1 MGLPADRATAGF
13 TLLEVLI
20 AFAIAAITLAVV
32 INGSLTALSAA
43 RIARDT
49 QNAIVRARS
58 RLAALEGGG
67 LRAGEQSGDDGGGF
81 SWRTRITEM
90 ASATDTRT
98 ASTLP
103 AGAPTPRATLYGVE
117 VVVSWTRDG
126 GERSVTLDS
135 TRLAAASP

>member
-1 MGLPADRATAGF
+1 MSHTREGAAGF

-32 INGSLTALSAA
+32 IEGSVTALSSA

-58 RLAALEGGG
+58 RLAALEGGA
-67 LRAGEQSGDDGGGF
+67 LVPGERDGDDGGGF
-81 SWRTRITEM
+81 RWRSDVTQIATGTDVR
-90 ASATDTRT
+90 SAAVRPPGR
-98 ASTLP
+98 L
-103 AGAPTPRATLYGVE
+103 APIQTLYAVR
-117 VVVSWTRDG
+117 VTVTWAG
-126 GERSVTLDS
+126 GRSVRLDS